1 MTETLADRELM
12 KLVGEKDPAALE
24 WLYDRYERTVY
35 SFAFRMV
42 QDAMT
47 AQEVVQELFLR
58 VWTHSE
64 RYDEAQ
70 GKLTT
75 WMFAVTRNIA
85 VDMLRSMSVRDRGI
99 PVEDTTLHTMADE
112 YADTEAQVE
121 LRSEGERM
129 RKVLT
134 ELSRDQQ
141 QVIDSIYYGGM
152 TQQEVSERYTI
163 PLGTVKSR
171 VRLALKQ
178 MKKHLRLEGRREGY
192 DG

>member
-1 MTETLADRELM
+1 MTETLDDRELM

-24 WLYDRYERTVY
+24 WLYDRYERIVY
-35 SFAFRMV
+35 SFAFRIV
-42 QDAMT
+42 QDAM
-47 AQEVVQELFLR
+47 AAEEVVQELFLR

-85 VDMLRSMSVRDRGI
+85 VDMLRRKSVRDQGI
-99 PVEDTTLHTMADE
+99 SVEDTTLHTMADE
-112 YADTEAQVE
+112 HADTEAQVE

-152 TQQEVSERYTI
+152 TQQEVSERYNI